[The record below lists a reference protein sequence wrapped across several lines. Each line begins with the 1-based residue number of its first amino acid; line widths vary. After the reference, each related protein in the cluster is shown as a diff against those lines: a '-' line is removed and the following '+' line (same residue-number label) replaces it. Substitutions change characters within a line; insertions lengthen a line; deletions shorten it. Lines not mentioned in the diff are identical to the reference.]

1 MRTSSHY
8 LECLSETDSL
18 DLLRDLARSH
28 AEEAGP
34 YRDELLQLIQ
44 NGSYLKLCEFE
55 IDYQLKGVDVSVVR
69 HASQAL
75 AFFQKLRH
83 LDIGVKR
90 NEVGMRKFL
99 EAERLCKETNDR
111 LRMRRE
117 GILAF
122 PERVEAVFLT
132 AQRKIRRVL
141 KGVPPLDQLTLRF
154 GPGSTRKTRKADA
167 SIRRKCAEGVS
178 CSEELIP
185 LVPALL
191 RELPHLST
199 ENAGLSWVDEDGEEW
214 DRVDVDIMTSKLY
227 FVAKNAKSFRL
238 IGTEPLLNL
247 MYQLGYGIVMA
258 SRLAAFGIDIRDQ
271 TRNQRA
277 AQYGSL
283 TGALATLDLSSASDT
298 VSKEIVY
305 ELLPLDWAH
314 VLARGRSA
322 KIESPLG
329 DIIHQ
334 EKFSAMGN
342 GYTFPLET
350 LIFWALASS
359 CCPVSAEVSVYGDDI
374 IVPTEHAA
382 LVAEVLRYAGFN
394 VNQEKSYT
402 SGPFRESCGADYF
415 SGVDVRPYFQ
425 KEWVSGQSLFV
436 LHNWYVRHGDDTRAK
451 YVADK
456 IHPTLRIYG
465 PDGFGDGHLIGPH
478 QRHRSPAQDRSGYCG
493 YFFESF
499 TTKSR
504 KEFRKELLDGDRGDF
519 PAALYTI
526 YMRGESIDP
535 NVKLGPKTVD
545 EHTLPGT
552 FADAIESNLV
562 SQGTPVPEDKDTGR
576 KAWPLPGYDGY
587 KKIKIYT
594 IRD

>member
-1 MRTSSHY
+1 MQTTSHW
-8 LECLSETDSL
+8 LEVLSPTDSL

-34 YRDELLQLIQ
+34 YRDELLRLIQ
-44 NGSYLKLCEFE
+44 NGSYLQLCEFE
-55 IDYQLKGVDVSVVR
+55 IDYTLQGVDASVVR

-83 LDIGVKR
+83 LEIGVKKD
-90 NEVGMRKFL
+90 EVGMRKFL
-99 EAERLCKETNDR
+99 EAERLCKDTNDR
-111 LRMRRE
+111 LRMRRD
-117 GILAF
+117 GKLAF

-141 KGVPPLDQLTLRF
+141 KGVPTLDQLTLRF

-167 SIRRKCAEGVS
+167 SIRRKCAEGIS
-178 CSEELIP
+178 CSEELISM
-185 LVPALL
+185 VPTML

-199 ENAGLSWVDEDGEEW
+199 ENASLTRVDEDGDEW
-214 DRVDVDIMTSKLY
+214 DTVDVDIMTSKLC
-227 FVAKNAKSFRL
+227 FVAKNAKSYRL
-238 IGTEPLLNL
+238 IGIEPMLNL

-258 SRLAAFGIDIRDQ
+258 QRLAAFGIDIRDQ
-271 TRNQRA
+271 TRNREWA
-277 AQYGSL
+277 KYGSL

-305 ELLPLDWAH
+305 ELLPLDWAC
-314 VLARGRSA
+314 VLARGRSGE
-322 KIESPLG
+322 IESPLG
-329 DIIHQ
+329 DIIRQ

-359 CCPVSAEVSVYGDDI
+359 CCTNSSDVSVYGDDI

-394 VNQEKSYT
+394 VNHEKSYT

-415 SGVDVRPYFQ
+415 GGVDVRPYFQ

-436 LHNWYVRHGDDTRAK
+436 LHNWYVRHGDDSRAK
-451 YVADK
+451 YVVDK
-456 IHPTLRIYG
+456 IHPALRIYG
-465 PDGFGDGHLIGPH
+465 PDGYGDGHLIGDH
-478 QRHRSPAQDRSGYCG
+478 QRRRSPAQHRSGYSG

-504 KEFRKELLDGDRGDF
+504 REVREDLSTRKGDF
-519 PAALYTI
+519 PAALYSI
-526 YMRGESIDP
+526 YLRGEP
-535 NVKLGPKTVD
+535 TQPKFMFWLRPD
-545 EHTLPGT
+545 AKDDS
-552 FADAIESNLV
+552 FAEAIEGYLV
-562 SQGTPVPEDKDTGR
+562 AQGTPVPEGDDPAH
-576 KAWPLPGYDGY
+576 KAWSLPGYDGY

-594 IRD
+594 LRG